1 MRLVKRRRPRRSPS
15 RYASGEQA
23 RTPALQDG
31 DLFSIIFRKCLHLGF
46 WHRILGDAM
55 MGTLL
60 GKDEIR
66 IIGHVE
72 KMKDEG
78 TVRFGMKQVAPSS

>member
-1 MRLVKRRRPRRSPS
+1 
-15 RYASGEQA
+15 
-23 RTPALQDG
+23 
-31 DLFSIIFRKCLHLGF
+31 
-46 WHRILGDAM
+46 M